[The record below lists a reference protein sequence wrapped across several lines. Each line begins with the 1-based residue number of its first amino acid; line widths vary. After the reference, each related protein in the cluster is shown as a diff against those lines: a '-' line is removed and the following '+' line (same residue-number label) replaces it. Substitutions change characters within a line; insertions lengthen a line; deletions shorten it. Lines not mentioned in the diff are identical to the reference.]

1 MVIANYRREL
11 YQMERKNLID
21 KYKKLRDERGGIF
34 TSTMRRRLLGIKLSS
49 NNQFR
54 EDSADFWYDVRTYV
68 KNGLKDLEL
77 ICEVAHPDQ
86 LDDILTG
93 RFLSKEEQQEL
104 AKISDPNENHM
115 FFERLPSLT
124 GTLTA
129 LFKDYKRV
137 KTIKSA
143 NSDLQYNEFVSV
155 EKSDAWRAEL
165 ANKII
170 KIGLNFYK
178 EHNLITT
185 KAHQRLVDELEDML
199 DVELGHAHVLP
210 RDKRNLKFY

>member
-21 KYKKLRDERGGIF
+21 KYKKLRDAKGGIF
-34 TSTMRRRLLGIKLSS
+34 TSTMRRRLLGIKLES
-49 NNQFR
+49 NKQFR

-86 LDDILTG
+86 LDDILVG

-104 AKISDPNENHM
+104 AKISDQNENHM

-124 GTLTA
+124 RTLTA
-129 LFKDYKRV
+129 LFRDYKRV
-137 KTIKSA
+137 KTVKSP
-143 NSDLQYNEFVSV
+143 NSDLQYNELVSI

-165 ANKII
+165 ANQII

-210 RDKRNLKFY
+210 RDKRNIRFY